1 MGVSSVRKV
10 NPGVAAGVSSGV
22 AVGAEAGVVAN
33 VVDVAVAAAG
43 TATLPDGTLA
53 ELHAALTTATRTTM
67 TACLRCSGSW
77 LRMARRRMARPY
89 VSARYRWAHDGRQTH
104 QAEGCAKRGPHYAPG
119 RHDRQGKSCEG
130 GSRRQARLCLHQQL
144 AGTATLDR

>member
-1 MGVSSVRKV
+1 MGVSSAWKV
-10 NPGVAAGVSSGV
+10 NPGVGTG
-22 AVGAEAGVVAN
+22 VGAG
-33 VVDVAVAAAG
+33 VAAAAEAAFVASVVDAGAEDAG
-43 TATLPDGTLA
+43 TRTLPDGTPA
-53 ELHAALTTATRTTM
+53 ELHAALTRATRTTT
-67 TACLRCSGSW
+67 TACLRWSDSW

-89 VSARYRWAHDGRQTH
+89 VSASYRWAHDGGQTH
-104 QAEGCAKRGPHYAPG
+104 QTEGCANRGPHHAPG